1 MATLKKIL
9 GSTIQVLD
17 DDPVVGGIAG
27 ASWSS
32 GGSLNTGR
40 GFLSTGIG
48 TQTAAAVTGGF
59 SGPPNTYYANTEEY
73 DGSSW
78 TESGDLPSA
87 RYQGMAGGT
96 QTAGIYAGG
105 YSGSW
110 PAHAET
116 FYYNGTSWS
125 DQSADLN
132 TARDSLKGTG
142 LQTAAIA
149 AGGISGPG
157 SPADDEAETWNGS
170 SWTEVSELNTGRY
183 SHDIGGISTDAIAAA
198 GTAPPGYAAAVEIW
212 NGSSWTEVTEV
223 NTSRDEYGITNNTAG
238 AASTGALIFG
248 GRSQPTGSPAA
259 LTQTEFWNGSSW
271 TEVADLAAGR
281 SRLKGGGSTT
291 AAFAVGA
298 YPNTNNT
305 ATEEFSAA
313 PITSTVRQ
321 EGQLYFKDGALK
333 GFEKAGGIPAATY
346 SAGGNLNTA
355 RGYMGGAGLQTAG
368 LIFGGNPP
376 SVTAATESYNGSSW
390 TEVNDLNQSRTNN
403 AGFGSYTAAICS
415 GGSNPSDARSNV
427 ESWDGSSWTETAELN
442 TERSD
447 SAGSGSQTSGMIATG
462 TTPSPN
468 PASRPG
474 GTTIVTETWN
484 GSSWTEVADTN
495 TQRLQAGMSVN
506 GPTSNSIIA
515 GGENGPGS
523 QTADAETWNG
533 TSWTEVNN
541 LNTARATLYNFAG
554 TGSQAV
560 AAGGYAGTT
569 RTAISEIWNGTSWT
583 EGNDLSTG
591 RNAGYGLGFGTASIH
606 CGGNTPPY
614 TDATEELSAD
624 ITNTTVTTS

>member
-1 MATLKKIL
+1 MAELKKIL
-9 GSTIQVLD
+9 GSNIQVLD

-27 ASWSS
+27 ATWSS

-96 QTAGIYAGG
+96 QTAGMYAGG

-198 GTAPPGYAAAVEIW
+198 GTAPPGYAAAVETW

-248 GRSQPTGSPAA
+248 GRSQPSGSPAA

-281 SRLKGGGSTT
+281 SRLKGTGSTT
-291 AAFAVGA
+291 AALAVGA
-298 YPNTNNT
+298 YPNTNYT
-305 ATEEFSAA
+305 STEEFSAA
-313 PITSTVRQ
+313 PITATVRQ
-321 EGQLYFKDGALK
+321 EGQLYFKGGALK
-333 GFEKAGGIPAATY
+333 GFERAGGVPTGTWSSGATVNTGRSNLFGVGSSNSDGLIY
-346 SAGGNLNTA
+346 GGESPYKDNTEKYDGTSWTELNDLNTA
-355 RGYMGGAGLQTAG
+355 KQNGASNGTSTAAVAVSGISGPSASLEVEHWDGTSWAETTEVNTGRQQGGGAGTQTAG
-368 LIFGGNPP
+368 LFVCGYTWPSPGVRDLTELWDGTSWTEVGDTNESKYLIGSGGTQTAAIVCGGNPAI
-376 SVTAATESYNGSSW
+376 VNTEIWDGSSW
-390 TEVNDLNQSRTNN
+390 TEVNNMNTGRILSMG
-403 AGFGSYTAAICS
+403 AGTSTFFLSY
-415 GGSNPSDARSNV
+415 GGSPPPTFVS
-427 ESWDGSSWTETAELN
+427 N
-442 TERSD
+442 TEH
-447 SAGSGSQTSGMIATG
+447 
-462 TTPSPN
+462 
-468 PASRPG
+468 
-474 GTTIVTETWN
+474 
-484 GSSWTEVADTN
+484 
-495 TQRLQAGMSVN
+495 
-506 GPTSNSIIA
+506 
-515 GGENGPGS
+515 
-523 QTADAETWNG
+523 WNG
-533 TSWTEVNN
+533 TSWTE
-541 LNTARATLYNFAG
+541 LNDCATTRGYASQ
-554 TGSQAV
+554 TGQAV
-560 AAGGYAGTT
+560 SALY
-569 RTAISEIWNGTSWT
+569 
-583 EGNDLSTG
+583 STG
-591 RNAGYGLGFGTASIH
+591 APNGDT
-606 CGGNTPPY
+606 
-614 TDATEELSAD
+614 ATEEWTAD
-624 ITNTTVTTS
+624 ITNTTITSS